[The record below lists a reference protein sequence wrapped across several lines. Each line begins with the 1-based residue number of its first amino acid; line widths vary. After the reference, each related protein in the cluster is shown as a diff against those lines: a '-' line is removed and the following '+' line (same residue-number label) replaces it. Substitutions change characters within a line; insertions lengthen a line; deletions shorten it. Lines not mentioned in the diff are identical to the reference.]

1 MTSPLRLAL
10 HRRVLWVLA
19 LDPVPR
25 PTGAVGR
32 AKALRHDAFEPEP
45 ASVAKHDVA
54 RARQCVRSSAD
65 RSPSPARKRA
75 GLELKPVH
83 PSSQQVE
90 DVVYDMG
97 RDYDVMNRQREG
109 VVGAGIIKR

>member
-1 MTSPLRLAL
+1 MGENGRAI
-10 HRRVLWVLA
+10 A
-19 LDPVPR
+19 LDMLVEPDA
-25 PTGAVGR
+25 GASLGG
-32 AKALRHDAFEPEP
+32 
-45 ASVAKHDVA
+45 
-54 RARQCVRSSAD
+54 
-65 RSPSPARKRA
+65 KRA